1 MISSKAIITYK
12 RKRQFSQLKLTHGL
26 NGTNSTPETQRIISL
41 TRFSK
46 KTEPGQFSEK
56 QKGHDQRS
64 QEPKKAREINCLEG
78 VEMGAITLRSQK
90 VLQKLNCCE
99 NASNKSKDHSFQ
111 LDASFGK
118 KPDAPSINLHSVV
131 SGPNQAIARVEGSPD
146 SQSND
151 MDLKISRSAS
161 ADSTIEESCEVAC
174 QQGFFSQTSSENND
188 LLFKVKSNVLY
199 TDSNPKKF
207 NVPLITF
214 SRRAKRHRVNGTD
227 ALKNVINEKRCS
239 VVEWGNS
246 AFTGSLHQ
254 RASQK
259 CDSVDQ
265 SMAMAM
271 PTMVQKINTLLV
283 PGQDRQVK
291 IVCKEDRNL
300 QYSSCGCA
308 SKTKI
313 GHCSDEEQETQGRK
327 LVGSPVAE
335 GVQEKNSDQC
345 LPSLHSKA
353 DDNVQEC
360 HCPFK
365 CRETSFTDMTNET
378 KQLGC
383 SVAHLEGSVTPGS
396 LDPSRH

>member
-1 MISSKAIITYK
+1 MLPT
-12 RKRQFSQLKLTHGL
+12 
-26 NGTNSTPETQRIISL
+26 
-41 TRFSK
+41 
-46 KTEPGQFSEK
+46 
-56 QKGHDQRS
+56 
-64 QEPKKAREINCLEG
+64 
-78 VEMGAITLRSQK
+78 
-90 VLQKLNCCE
+90 
-99 NASNKSKDHSFQ
+99 KSKDHSLQ

-118 KPDAPSINLHSVV
+118 KPDSPSINLHS
-131 SGPNQAIARVEGSPD
+131 E
-146 SQSND
+146 
-151 MDLKISRSAS
+151 
-161 ADSTIEESCEVAC
+161 
-174 QQGFFSQTSSENND
+174 TSSENND
-188 LLFKVKSNVLY
+188 LLFKVKSNVLC
-199 TDSNPKKF
+199 TDLNPKKF

-214 SRRAKRHRVNGTD
+214 SRRAKRHPVNTD
-227 ALKNVINEKRCS
+227 APKNVINEKRCS

-265 SMAMAM
+265 SMAM
-271 PTMVQKINTLLV
+271 VQKINTLLV

-291 IVCKEDRNL
+291 IVCKEEDRNL
-300 QYSSCGCA
+300 RYSSSSCA

-345 LPSLHSKA
+345 LPSLHSRA

-365 CRETSFTDMTNET
+365 CRETSSTDMTNET

-383 SVAHLEGSVTPGS
+383 SVTHLEGSVTPGS
-396 LDPSRH
+396 LNPIVTEQSCFKLSTGVTRSEKGLYSANASSQSHPRVVHEKTSDRARVLDLMEIPEQIVQDASFNRTLNDENLCPSTREYGVKHEHTCNAKASSVLSKDMSVQDPHQQSLSTNILDEVVP